1 MIKFQDFQKIEL
13 VVGEV
18 LEAEKIEGSER
29 LILLKVNIGDEVRQ
43 IVAGIGN
50 FYQPEDLIGK
60 EIVVVANLEPKKL
73 MGYESQGML
82 LAAVKED
89 GEVVLVVPEK
99 KTGAGTKIS

>member
-13 VVGEV
+13 VVGEI
-18 LEAEKIEGSER
+18 LEAKKIEGSEK
-29 LILLKVNIGDEVRQ
+29 LVLLKVDIGDEVRQ

-50 FYQPEDLIGK
+50 FYQPEDLVGK

>member
-13 VVGEV
+13 VVGEI
-18 LEAEKIEGSER
+18 LEAEKIEGSEK

-50 FYQPEDLIGK
+50 FYQPEDLVGK

>member
-18 LEAEKIEGSER
+18 LEAEKIEGSEK

-50 FYQPEDLIGK
+50 FYQPEDLVGK

>member
-89 GEVVLVVPEK
+89 GKVVLVVPEK

>member
-18 LEAEKIEGSER
+18 LEAEKIEGSEK
-29 LILLKVNIGDEVRQ
+29 LILLKVNVGDEVRQ

-60 EIVVVANLEPKKL
+60 EIVVVVNLEPKKINGL
-73 MGYESQGML
+73 
-82 LAAVKED
+82 
-89 GEVVLVVPEK
+89 
-99 KTGAGTKIS
+99 

>member
-50 FYQPEDLIGK
+50 FYQPEDLVGK

>member
-50 FYQPEDLIGK
+50 FYQPEDLVGK

-89 GEVVLVVPEK
+89 GKVVLVVPEK